1 MKTMHQIFD
10 EIEEEFDEMIE
21 TLVEEAMQNGKDQ
34 ELDIECMNGI
44 IEMILC
50 ESHKD
55 LMRIAKHKYKK
66 ALEI

>member
-21 TLVEEAMQNGKDQ
+21 TLVEEAIQNGEDQ

-44 IEMILC
+44 IEIILC

-55 LMRIAKHKYKK
+55 LMRIAKYKYKK